1 MFVLTI
7 AAIAALVLT
16 SVIGAE
22 RFAFALQ
29 GIRYGS

>member
-1 MFVLTI
+1 MFVVSI

-22 RFAFALQ
+22 RFAFILQ
-29 GIRYGS
+29 GIRYGN